1 MKINIEIDLTPDEF
15 RTLMG
20 WPDVQGLQND
30 LIAQFREQV
39 AARAKGYDP
48 LSLMGPYLAQSFG
61 SLDAF
66 QKMMAELMQGY
77 TKGVE

>member
-39 AARAKGYDP
+39 AAIVERDALVTESGHTSP
-48 LSLMGPYLAQSFG
+48 RVEGQFAQVG
-61 SLDAF
+61 AR
-66 QKMMAELMQGY
+66 
-77 TKGVE
+77 GVEHRDVV